1 LNEYNGRITPFD
13 LPSGR
18 VYKAL
23 VEVTISLTS
32 AQKSERMTAG
42 EQLPKPWPWPHQA
55 LIDTG
60 SQHTHVKKAIVDCL
74 GLDPVSEDEI
84 LSRRLNGA
92 VASGRLYRIRLSF
105 GDGSGKDV
113 TVVAGAA
120 ESIPHDMIIGSDLL
134 IDCILGWNG
143 PEGTFG
149 ISMLLWQT
157 SRRRWLTQ
165 VHPIQQQ
172 ANVQVGTIVSS
183 GTPPNRWTW
192 LPRLTRYAGILVSPA
207 PASFSSG

>member
-1 LNEYNGRITPFD
+1 MNEYNGRITRFD

-23 VEVTISLTS
+23 VEVTIDLTS

-84 LSRRLNGA
+84 LSRRLNEV
-92 VASGRLYRIRLSF
+92 VASGRLYRIHLSF

-134 IDCILGWNG
+134 IECILGWNG
-143 PEGTFG
+143 PEGTFA
-149 ISMLLWQT
+149 ISMPLWQT
-157 SRRRWLTQ
+157 SGRPCPHAR
-165 VHPIQQQ
+165 
-172 ANVQVGTIVSS
+172 S
-183 GTPPNRWTW
+183 PNSATGEC
-192 LPRLTRYAGILVSPA
+192 PSRYSHTARNSPA
-207 PASFSSG
+207 ERVDLAP